1 MTLADRI
8 QQLRKQ
14 KGISQ
19 EELADR
25 VGVSRQAVSKWE
37 SAQSVP
43 DLDKILLLSDYFEV
57 TTDYLLKGIEPA
69 PPVRDKRAD
78 GRIFTIVASVLN
90 LIGVLVACVVFYETQ
105 MAGAI
110 VIGLVFLA
118 LGCMVF
124 GIGMVESA
132 PDSKPPGQ
140 ARFLA
145 GEHLA
150 AGLYALVLCVEC
162 HLYVSRCALS
172 PGRVFGRLL
181 GCLSAGMYSGGAFA
195 DKKRPERK
203 RRRLIYP
210 RNPIRRP
217 ESVRPARCGG
227 GALSQYGKSGEGP
240 RSTADRGPFV
250 QVFSRGPE

>member
-110 VIGLVFLA
+110 VIGLVFQA

-132 PDSKPPGQ
+132 PDSKPRAKRNFWTVNIWLLAFMPWSFVWNIIYMFPGAPYPLGGYLGGFWAVYVIGCAAVVLWQ
-140 ARFLA
+140 ARKA
-145 GEHLA
+145 KEQ
-150 AGLYALVLCVEC
+150 
-162 HLYVSRCALS
+162 R
-172 PGRVFGRLL
+172 
-181 GCLSAGMYSGGAFA
+181 
-195 DKKRPERK
+195 
-203 RRRLIYP
+203 
-210 RNPIRRP
+210 
-217 ESVRPARCGG
+217 
-227 GALSQYGKSGEGP
+227 
-240 RSTADRGPFV
+240 T
-250 QVFSRGPE
+250 

>member
-78 GRIFTIVASVLN
+78 GASSPSWPRCSTSR
-90 LIGVLVACVVFYETQ
+90 GAVACVVFYETQ

-110 VIGLVFLA
+110 VIGLVFQA

-124 GIGMVESA
+124 GIGMVECA
-132 PDSKPPGQ
+132 PEGKK
-140 ARFLA
+140 RTKRNFWTVNIWLLA
-145 GEHLA
+145 FMPWSFVWNIMYQCPA
-150 AGLYALVLCVEC
+150 APYPVVMVDVMFWVV
-162 HLYVSRCALS
+162 YV
-172 PGRVFGRLL
+172 L
-181 GCLSAGMYSGGAFA
+181 GC
-195 DKKRPERK
+195 
-203 RRRLIYP
+203 
-210 RNPIRRP
+210 
-217 ESVRPARCGG
+217 
-227 GALSQYGKSGEGP
+227 
-240 RSTADRGPFV
+240 TAV
-250 QVFSRGPE
+250 AACAQEKNQKEEQQNKQE